1 MEGVVVGVDDPEADD
16 VRRLLEA
23 HFTYSS
29 EHSPPD
35 EVHVLTPARLKA
47 RDVSFFSIR
56 KDGQLLAVGAL
67 KQLDETHGE
76 VKSMHTAEVARGR
89 GLGRT
94 MVNHL
99 LAVARSRGYER
110 VSLETST
117 AQAYVHARALY
128 ESVGFETSEPFAPY
142 RSSPNSVCMTLKL
155 EPRGRPGC

>member
-1 MEGVVVGVDDPEADD
+1 MEELVVAVDDPEADD
-16 VRRLLEA
+16 VRDLLEA
-23 HFTYSS
+23 HLSHAS
-29 EHSPPD
+29 KHSPLD
-35 EVHVLTPARLKA
+35 EVHVLAPARLKA

-56 KDGQLLAVGAL
+56 RDGQLLVVGAL
-67 KQLDETHGE
+67 RQLDEAHGE

-99 LAVARSRGYER
+99 LAVARARGYER

-117 AQAYVHARALY
+117 AQAFAPARALY
-128 ESVGFETSEPFAPY
+128 ESVGFETTEPFADY

-155 EPRGRPGC
+155 DTLD